1 MPYPIDIK
9 EKAFILRKQGYSI
22 KEVAAKLSI
31 AQSTSSVWLSQIIL
45 SASAQKRLEKRKIL
59 GQYKSIFIR
68 KTAREKHRAIL
79 EKTATEMLST
89 IPLSQTLAKLCC
101 ALIWWCE
108 GNKNTTSVKFT
119 SSDPTL
125 IRNFLYLFRAG
136 FKIDES
142 KFRALVH
149 LHEYHNNKTQKQ
161 FWSNIA
167 SIPLTQ
173 FHRSYLK
180 PNTGKRIK
188 ENYPGCLAL
197 VYYDASI
204 AKELE
209 AIYNVF
215 SKSRGVG

>member
-1 MPYPIDIK
+1 MPYPIDVK
-9 EKAFILRKQGYSI
+9 EKAVNLRKQGYSI
-22 KEVAAKLSI
+22 KEVAAKLNI
-31 AQSTSSVWLSQIIL
+31 AQSTSSVWLSNVIL
-45 SASAQKRLEKRKIL
+45 STSAQKRLEKRRIL

-68 KTAREKHRAIL
+68 KIAREKHKAIL
-79 EKTATEMLST
+79 EKITSEMLST
-89 IPLSQTLAKLCC
+89 IHFSQTLAKLCC

-108 GNKNTTSVKFT
+108 GNKDVTSVKFT

-125 IRNFLYLFRAG
+125 IGNFLCLLRTG

-142 KFRALVH
+142 KLRALVH
-149 LHEYHNNKTQKQ
+149 LHEYHNNETQKQ
-161 FWSNIA
+161 FWSNITG
-167 SIPLTQ
+167 IPLTQ

-180 PNTGKRIK
+180 PNTGKRTK

-197 VYYDASI
+197 VYYDAGI

-215 SKSRGVG
+215 SKFRGVG